1 MSSSTL
7 CIYHQDADG
16 QASAAIVRK
25 KLGKDILLQG
35 TNYGDPL
42 PWPLINQAD
51 QVIIVDFSLPV
62 VDMNRISKEKDLI
75 WIDHHQSALREIG
88 SNARD
93 WKGLRD
99 TSEAACVLTWNYFY
113 PSLDLPRAVLLIG
126 DRDIWRWEEK
136 ETGAFNEG
144 LFHRKSNPE
153 NDSLWKPLLDG
164 DQEALHEIIKEGKIL
179 YEARLENIKRNID
192 TYGYQV
198 IFEGYQTLAINQR
211 GNGDLGEE
219 IRKRGYEIGYC
230 YIDNLQNG
238 DLVTKVTL
246 FSDQVD
252 VSVIAQKFGGGG
264 HPGASGF
271 QFPHRDPPF
280 PAQVDVEILNDK
292 NSSEEES

>member
-25 KLGKDILLQG
+25 KLGKDVILQG
-35 TNYGDPL
+35 INYGEPL
-42 PWPLINQAD
+42 PWPLIDQAD
-51 QVIIVDFSLPV
+51 RVVIVDFSLPLE
-62 VDMNRISKEKDLI
+62 DMIRISETKDFI
-75 WIDHHQSALREIG
+75 WIDHHQSALKETGTR
-88 SNARD
+88 AQD
-93 WKGLRD
+93 WKGIRD
-99 TSEAACVLTWNYFY
+99 TSEAACVLTWKYFF
-113 PSLDLPRAVLLIG
+113 PTLEPPRAVILIG
-126 DRDIWRWEEK
+126 DRDIWRWEEE

-144 LFHRKSNPE
+144 LFHRESAPE
-153 NDSLWKPLLDG
+153 NDSLWNPLLNG
-164 DQEALHEIIKEGKIL
+164 DRETLQEIIKEGKIL
-179 YEARLENIKRNID
+179 YEARLKNLKRIVD
-192 TYGYQV
+192 SYGFQV
-198 IFEGYQTLAINQR
+198 IFEGYRALAVNQR

-230 YIDNLQNG
+230 YIDSLQNG
-238 DLVTKVTL
+238 ALVTKVTL

-271 QFPHRDPPF
+271 LFPHRHPPF
-280 PAQVDVEILNDK
+280 PAEADVEFINTK